1 MIFSEEKWN
10 NGDELREFVKVS
22 AALSF
27 KMMCTPLRNAWYL
40 FLVPLLGEAMA
51 KRVTDIYGAEERED
65 KDAELLKMCQACV
78 ANLAFWY
85 EFDNISVRITD
96 AGFQRQQSDTGSF
109 SPAYK
114 YQEDNL
120 RRGFKAKGF
129 NWLDRILDFLT
140 ANIERYEE
148 FRKSDAYE
156 DRVSAIV
163 RSTKDVDDVYFINSS
178 RLVFLRL
185 KVHIGFV
192 EEMTLRPEIGENLY
206 KTLKDGLK
214 EGTADEKIERLR
226 VACSKYV
233 AALAVMRLLRQTG
246 SITDRG
252 LYFTSLLS
260 GKEGNMEV
268 KPVDD
273 NRLRLELDGLKEAA
287 DAYRVSLMRLIRNE
301 WSDMYA
307 GDAGRVMDMDND
319 GRIIFWA

>member
-1 MIFSEEKWN
+1 MRRDSRDRQLACRVNVEQNHLVGHRERFGKLGRKVAGAAIQVRLEDN
-10 NGDELREFVKVS
+10 REL
-22 AALSF
+22 AA
-27 KMMCTPLRNAWYL
+27 
-40 FLVPLLGEAMA
+40 G
-51 KRVTDIYGAEERED
+51 IER
-65 KDAELLKMCQACV
+65 A
-78 ANLAFWY
+78 Y
-85 EFDNISVRITD
+85 RTD

-233 AALAVMRLLRQTG
+233 AALAVMRLLKQTG

-273 NRLRLELDGLKEAA
+273 NRLRLELDGLKEVA

-319 GRIIFWA
+319 GRKIFWA